1 MAEEKKQPVTT
12 GEKRQPVT
20 TLGMVKV
27 YLSNDNVKNRFNEVL
42 GKKAPQF
49 IASIINTVGNS
60 KQLQECEPASIISS
74 AMVAAALDLP
84 IDPNL
89 GFAALVPYNDNKTG
103 IKYAQFQMMYKGF
116 IQLAIRSGQY
126 KKMNVAEVYE
136 DELLEYNPI
145 TGELIFVSDF
155 KETSQRKNGEK
166 DKIIGYYAFFEL
178 NTGFRKEL
186 YMTKEN
192 CINHAKEY
200 SASYKQDLKK
210 GWSSSKW
217 TTDFDAMAK
226 KTVIKLLISKWG
238 IMTVEMQKAILDDQ
252 KVFENEEGSY
262 EDNPDRHIPSEHEEV
277 VDVFASENPAEATV
291 PES

>member
-1 MAEEKKQPVTT
+1 MANEVSN
-12 GEKRQPVT
+12 
-20 TLGMVKV
+20 LGQVKS
-27 YLSNDNVKNRFNEVL
+27 YLANDKVKARFNDVL

-49 IASIINTVGNS
+49 IASIINIVGS
-60 KQLQECEPASIISS
+60 TKQLETCEPQSVIAS
-74 AMVAAALDLP
+74 AMVAASLDLP

-89 GFAALVPYNDNKTG
+89 GFSALVPYNDNKSG

-126 KKMNVAEVYE
+126 KRMNVAEVYE

-145 TGELIFVSDF
+145 TGEVTFVSDF
-155 KETSQRKNGEK
+155 KATTQRKNGEK
-166 DKIIGYYAFFEL
+166 DKIVGYYAFFEL
-178 NTGFRKEL
+178 NFGFFKEL
-186 YMTKEN
+186 YMTKED

-238 IMTVEMQKAILDDQ
+238 IMTVDMQKAIIDDQ
-252 KVFENEEGSY
+252 KVFDEEGNGSY
-262 EDNPDRHIPSEHEEV
+262 DDNPEKDIPAEEV
-277 VDVFASENPAEATV
+277 VDAFENIKEVASEPVTEEQQA
-291 PES
+291 